1 MVNIKMNTPTTRR
14 RTKKTAFPTGPAG
27 GPTGGAADEAVTVAT
42 ESVPASPDSVQ
53 ESTTPVTTPATT
65 PAKKTRA
72 KKTPPV
78 VAVVSPAGISGS
90 FLSEQRPLIAH
101 IPVTSTQIAFENSS
115 ELVYDPNTFAPKPY
129 DGNATDS
136 LSYLEGVQQANNN
149 DFMST
154 PATQKNFPAPVSESE
169 VITIPKCK
177 LPNNYSEK
185 LMVLFQDSNR
195 TQTLPRKTD
204 IACFWCCH
212 SFSSQPVAIPSHILD
227 EVWYMYGNFCS
238 PECATAYLFKE
249 KVDSHV
255 QWERYALLNSLY
267 AEDAEVP
274 VGAPHGIR
282 PAPPREVL
290 RMFGG
295 SMDISEYRAIVHEKR
310 LRVDVLTPPMVSII
324 QTMDTKPIDF
334 YDQNLKNVFIRND
347 IQHKYH
353 APGAQGLRLRR
364 TKPIKARESTVEWA
378 MKIQT
383 ADSGEVGQI

>member
-1 MVNIKMNTPTTRR
+1 MSTNKRKAKVETEESAQATP
-14 RTKKTAFPTGPAG
+14 KK
-27 GPTGGAADEAVTVAT
+27 
-42 ESVPASPDSVQ
+42 SRS
-53 ESTTPVTTPATT
+53 
-65 PAKKTRA
+65 

-78 VAVVSPAGISGS
+78 VAVVGPAGISGS

-101 IPVTSTQIAFENSS
+101 IPVTSSQVAFEQPDLQYNP
-115 ELVYDPNTFAPKPY
+115 EVPDIPKPY
-129 DGNATDS
+129 EDAMDS
-136 LSYLEGVQQANNN
+136 FCYLT
-149 DFMST
+149 ST
-154 PATQKNFPAPVSESE
+154 EPEMPLPSSEPSHVEAPKS
-169 VITIPKCK
+169 K
-177 LPNNYSEK
+177 LPNHYSEK

-195 TQTLPRKTD
+195 TQKLPTKTD
-204 IACFWCCH
+204 IVCFWCCH
-212 SFSSQPVAIPSHILD
+212 SFQSQPVAIPSHILD

-238 PECATAYLFKE
+238 PECATSHLFKE
-249 KVDSHV
+249 KIDSHV

-274 VGAPHGIR
+274 FGSPTGIR

-295 SMDISEYRAIVHEKR
+295 SMDIGEYRAIVHEKK
-310 LRVDVLTPPMVSII
+310 LRMDVLTPPMVSII

-334 YDQNLKNVFIRND
+334 YDQNLKNVFIHND

-364 TKPIKARESTVEWA
+364 SKPVKARESTVEWA

-383 ADSGEVGQI
+383 VETS

>member
-1 MVNIKMNTPTTRR
+1 MNTPTTRR
-14 RTKKTAFPTGPAG
+14 RTKKTVADSSQE
-27 GPTGGAADEAVTVAT
+27 AALDAP
-42 ESVPASPDSVQ
+42 SPASPASV
-53 ESTTPVTTPATT
+53 ETPTRKP
-65 PAKKTRA
+65 RA

-78 VAVVSPAGISGS
+78 VAVVSPSGISGS

-129 DGNATDS
+129 AGDAADS
-136 LSYLEGVQQANNN
+136 LSYLDGVQSGSGVGAD
-149 DFMST
+149 DFSE
-154 PATQKNFPAPVSESE
+154 QKQFPAPISESE

-195 TQTLPRKTD
+195 TQALPRKTD

-267 AEDAEVP
+267 SEDAEVP

-347 IQHKYH
+347 IQHKYN